1 MTEASNAIAVEAIR
15 GLKARYF
22 RYMDTKDWSAWRDQF
37 ADNAVLVID
46 HDVSTEGRDPRTD
59 QPIVGGDAIVAH
71 VRSIIGSAKTVHHGH
86 MPEIDILSNVTARGI
101 WAMEDIVEWPDGR
114 QIHGYGHYHEEYRL
128 VGQCW
133 KIERLHLTRLR
144 IDLSGPWQV
153 DPQRM
158 VSERKQGSDP
168 VSAA

>member
-1 MTEASNAIAVEAIR
+1 MTEASDIIAVEAIHR
-15 GLKARYF
+15 LKARYF
-22 RYMDTKDWSAWRDQF
+22 RYMDTKDWRAWRDQF
-37 ADNAVLVID
+37 TDNAALIID
-46 HDVSTEGRDPRTD
+46 HGVSVGGADARTD
-59 QPIVGGDAIVAH
+59 PPIIGGDAIVAH
-71 VRSIIGSAKTVHHGH
+71 VRSIIGTARTVHHGH
-86 MPEIDILSNVTARGI
+86 MPEIDILSSVTARGI

-114 QIHGYGHYHEEYRL
+114 QIRGYGHYHEEYRL